1 MPCRPWVCR
10 AKLRRCHL
18 TSYRIWMYKQVVN
31 VLPLSDNHARGYSL
45 MRSRRETGLCGS
57 TESAAGS
64 SLSRFQGRC
73 LLVGAGP
80 VWHRQPF
87 AAVVGN
93 TRVDRLRITTQR
105 RFDSAGVH
113 PQAPFCRQGAATPAK
128 HRMSSGHPVK
138 RCAYWQAGARTCRR
152 YRRNRATVVILASSP
167 YEKGALEI
175 EACHYG
181 SGSPSQDGRSGEYHP
196 LGLPYGPQ

>member
-1 MPCRPWVCR
+1 
-10 AKLRRCHL
+10 L

-113 PQAPFCRQGAATPAK
+113 QQAPFCRQGAATQ
-128 HRMSSGHPVK
+128 RSGHESAP
-138 RCAYWQAGARTCRR
+138 
-152 YRRNRATVVILASSP
+152 P
-167 YEKGALEI
+167 EKTSV
-175 EACHYG
+175 H
-181 SGSPSQDGRSGEYHP
+181 
-196 LGLPYGPQ
+196 GLPAGPHGPRYGQPVLIPHVPSSESERRVYRGPPQRGI

>member
-1 MPCRPWVCR
+1 M
-10 AKLRRCHL
+10 

-113 PQAPFCRQGAATPAK
+113 QQAPFCRQGAATQ
-128 HRMSSGHPVK
+128 RSGHASAPPEKTGTPHTRSRKADPAYPSGTGQVGASMV
-138 RCAYWQAGARTCRR
+138 RQAPHRLNDGLQGLWAVLVVVCASRERDESIR
-152 YRRNRATVVILASSP
+152 YS
-167 YEKGALEI
+167 
-175 EACHYG
+175 
-181 SGSPSQDGRSGEYHP
+181 P
-196 LGLPYGPQ
+196 LGN